1 MEELL
6 NNAFSPVNAALSILL
21 IILSLY
27 WVLTILTGIDLDFFD
42 VEFDVDSDV
51 DIDADV
57 DSKIDVDIPDNS
69 ATEGSEGF
77 FIKFLKYFG
86 FDELPFMFLISII
99 VVVMWFISINLNHY
113 LSIPTIAGFAL
124 LIPIFFV
131 SLFVAKFLT
140 KPLVKIYRMIN
151 HKGEEVIDF
160 LGREGRITA
169 SVGGEKIGQ
178 LEIIVKGDPI
188 KIYVKSNSGEP
199 IKTGEKAIVIDESK
213 DLKYYIIKKLETI
226 N

>member
-6 NNAFSPVNAALSILL
+6 NNAFSPVNATLSILL

-42 VEFDVDSDV
+42 VEFDIDSDV

-57 DSKIDVDIPDNS
+57 DSKIDVDIPDNN
-69 ATEGSEGF
+69 AAEGF

-86 FDELPFMFLISII
+86 FDELPFMFLISIV

-113 LSIPTIAGFAL
+113 LSFPTFIGFIL
-124 LIPIFFV
+124 LIPIFFA

-140 KPLVKIYRMIN
+140 KPLVKVYRMIN

-160 LGREGRITA
+160 LGREGKITA
-169 SVGGEKIGQ
+169 SVKDNKIGQ
-178 LEIIVKGDPI
+178 LEIMVKGDPI
-188 KIYVKSNSGEP
+188 KIYVKSNSGET
-199 IKTGEKAIVIDESK
+199 IKTGEKAVVIDESK

>member
-6 NNAFSPVNAALSILL
+6 NNAFSPVNATLSILL

-42 VEFDVDSDV
+42 VDFDVDSDV
-51 DIDADV
+51 DIDADI
-57 DSKIDVDIPDNS
+57 DSKIDVDIPDNT

-99 VVVMWFISINLNHY
+99 IVVMWFTSINLNHY
-113 LSIPTIAGFAL
+113 LNFPTIIGFIL
-124 LIPIFFV
+124 LIPIFFL

-140 KPLVKIYRMIN
+140 KPLVRIYRMIN
-151 HKGEEVIDF
+151 HKGEKVIDF
-160 LGREGRITA
+160 LGREGKITA
-169 SVGGEKIGQ
+169 TVSGDKIGQ

-188 KIYVKSNSGEP
+188 KIYVKSNSGEA
-199 IKTGEKAIVIDESK
+199 IKTGENAVVIDESK